1 MAFPAPGNS
10 RFLLPGL
17 LSRRGIVALAL
28 ALPGLT
34 PVMAGEG
41 QGLMSITEREIQR
54 RQQAVNEADAKVA
67 EAVKL
72 GDEGKFEEAARLML
86 KTYESLPNSP
96 IAAPVKDRVRNTYAN
111 ASCGWAQ
118 DLLAKGRKAE
128 ALEVLDAVLAENIDP
143 KNEAVLK
150 LKKHANDPDRYPPA
164 LSPTHIANAEK
175 VKELLIKAGSAL
187 DLGDYDLANVT
198 YQAVLRID
206 PYNVAARRGM
216 ERAEQHRAEYFEA
229 ARDHKRAK
237 QLSEVNSLWEEQ
249 IPPPADL
256 GAMFASSAGAGSVTD
271 TARQRL
277 EKKLRNLRVPR
288 AEFNG
293 ATLEETV
300 EYLRVQAR
308 NLDPQG
314 NGIGFVLNVDEATK
328 QKAITLNLQD
338 VPLEELVRYITQ
350 MSGAAFRTE
359 DNAVVITSLTEKST
373 QLVSKTYRVPPDF
386 IQTAE
391 VGGAAAPAADPFAP
405 QAGGAAQGGLQL
417 RRMGAKEFLE
427 SRGVVFPPGGGAS
440 FSPSSGLLIV
450 RATAEQIDFVDLLVE
465 QAAGAVQK
473 QVKITVRM
481 VEIEQTDFNEDGFD
495 VGIGQANLPGSERIF
510 ASGGTTGTAF
520 KNDGATG
527 SLGPVSALP
536 LTTAGLRSSGA
547 INGIPGISELIRQNG
562 ETPNVGGSSSSQ
574 FSLKGVFTDPQIDL
588 VIRQINQKK
597 GTDIVN
603 MPSVVTKSGQKASVR
618 VVREFPYPTE
628 FDPPQIPQQVSSQGS
643 FAVQIGLNG
652 LISNGQVSQTGGAP
666 VIPATPTA
674 FETKELGMVLDVEPN
689 ISADG
694 KSVEVAVTPTFTEF
708 EGFIDYGSDIT
719 NSIGTTTTT
728 FVNGLSSTS
737 RPPTYI
743 QDNDLLQPVF
753 KKNSTTT
760 AVTVYDGSTIVIAGL
775 VNQRTVDI
783 KDKVPVIGDIPLV
796 GRLWQS
802 KVKETTKKNLVFF
815 LTVDVIDPAGQR
827 VNQVSAAR

>member
-1 MAFPAPGNS
+1 
-10 RFLLPGL
+10 
-17 LSRRGIVALAL
+17 
-28 ALPGLT
+28 
-34 PVMAGEG
+34 MAGEG

-54 RQQAVNEADAKVA
+54 RQQAVTEADTKVA

-96 IAAPVKDRVRNTYAN
+96 IAAPVKGRVRAAYAD

-118 DLLAKGRKAE
+118 DLLAQGRKAE

-164 LSPTHIANAEK
+164 LSPTHIANAQK
-175 VKELLIKAGSAL
+175 AKELLIKAGSYI
-187 DLGDYDLANVT
+187 DLGDYDRANAT
-198 YQAVLRID
+198 YQDVLRID

-216 ERAEQHRAEYFEA
+216 ERAEHHRAEYYGA
-229 ARDHKRAK
+229 ARDQMRAK
-237 QLSEVNSLWEEQ
+237 KLGEIDALWEEQ
-249 IPPPADL
+249 VPPPSDL
-256 GAMFASSAGAGSVTD
+256 AAMFASSSGAGSVTD
-271 TARQRL
+271 TARQKL

-350 MSGAAFRTE
+350 MSGSAFRTE

-391 VGGAAAPAADPFAP
+391 VGAGAAAPAADPFAP

-427 SRGVVFPPGGGAS
+427 SRGVVFPAGGGAS

-473 QVKITVRM
+473 QVKIAVRM

-495 VGIGQANLPGSERIF
+495 IGVGQGNVPGSERVF
-510 ASGGTTGTAF
+510 FSGGTTGTGF

-536 LTTAGLRSSGA
+536 LATAGLRSSGA
-547 INGIPGISELIRQNG
+547 ISGIPGISELIRQNG
-562 ETPNVGGSSSSQ
+562 ETPNIGGASPSQ

-603 MPSVVTKSGQKASVR
+603 MPSVVTKSGQKASIR

-628 FDPPQIPQQVSSQGS
+628 FDPPQIPQQVSGQGS

-652 LISNGQVSQTGGAP
+652 LISNGQTSQTGGAP

>member
-17 LSRRGIVALAL
+17 LSRRGIVAFAL
-28 ALPGLT
+28 ALSGLT
-34 PVMAGEG
+34 PVFAGEG

-54 RQQAVNEADAKVA
+54 RQQAVAEADAKVA

-72 GDEGKFEEAARLML
+72 GDEGKYEEAARLML

-96 IAAPVKDRVRNTYAN
+96 LAGPVRDRVRATYAD

-143 KNEAVLK
+143 KNEAVLR

-164 LSPTHIANAEK
+164 LSPVHIANAQK
-175 VKELLIKAGSAL
+175 VKELLIKAGSYI
-187 DLGDYDLANVT
+187 DLGDYDRANVT
-198 YQAVLRID
+198 YQDVLRID

-249 IPPPADL
+249 IPPRSDL
-256 GAMFASSAGAGSVTD
+256 GAMFASSAAAGSVTD

-293 ATLEETV
+293 ATLEETL

-328 QKAITLNLQD
+328 QKTITLNLQD

-350 MSGAAFRTE
+350 MSGSAFRTE

-391 VGGAAAPAADPFAP
+391 VGAGAAAPADPFAP

-427 SRGVVFPPGGGAS
+427 SRGVVFPAGGGAS

-473 QVKITVRM
+473 QVKISVRM
-481 VEIEQTDFNEDGFD
+481 VEISQVDFNEDGFD
-495 VGIGQANLPGSERIF
+495 VGIGQANVPGSERIF

-536 LTTAGLRSSGA
+536 LMTAGLRSSG
-547 INGIPGISELIRQNG
+547 GISGVPGISELIRQNG
-562 ETPNVGGSSSSQ
+562 ETPNVGGASPSQ
-574 FSLKGVFTDPQIDL
+574 FSLRGVFTDPQIDL
-588 VIRQINQKK
+588 VIRQISQKK
-597 GTDIVN
+597 GSDVVN

-628 FDPPQIPQQVSSQGS
+628 FDPPQIPQQVSGQSSGAIQL
-643 FAVQIGLNG
+643 GLNG
-652 LISNGQVSQTGGAP
+652 QIVAGQTTQSGGAP

-719 NSIGTTTTT
+719 NSVGTTTTT
-728 FVNGLSSTS
+728 FINGLSSTS
-737 RPPTYI
+737 RPPTYV

-775 VNQRTVDI
+775 VDQRTIDI

-802 KVKETTKKNLVFF
+802 KVKETTKKNLIFF

>member
-17 LSRRGIVALAL
+17 LSRRGIVAFAL

-34 PVMAGEG
+34 PVFAGEG

-54 RQQAVNEADAKVA
+54 RQQAVTEADAKVA

-96 IAAPVKDRVRNTYAN
+96 IAAPVKDRVRAVYAD
-111 ASCGWAQ
+111 ASRGWAQ
-118 DLLAKGRKAE
+118 DLLAQGRKAE

-143 KNEAVLK
+143 RNEAVLK

-164 LSPTHIANAEK
+164 LSPTHIANAQK
-175 VKELLIKAGSAL
+175 VKELLLKAGSYI
-187 DLGDYDLANVT
+187 DLGDYDRANVT
-198 YQAVLRID
+198 YQDVLRID

-229 ARDHKRAK
+229 ARVHRRSK
-237 QLSEVNSLWEEQ
+237 QLGEVDALWEEQ
-249 IPPPADL
+249 IPPPSDL
-256 GAMFASSAGAGSVTD
+256 GAMFASSAAAGSVTD
-271 TARQRL
+271 TARQKL

-328 QKAITLNLQD
+328 QRPITLNLQD

-391 VGGAAAPAADPFAP
+391 VGGGAAPAADPFAP
-405 QAGGAAQGGLQL
+405 QAGGAAQGGILL

-427 SRGVVFPPGGGAS
+427 SRGVTFPAGGGAS

-450 RATAEQIDFVDLLVE
+450 RATAEQIDFVDMLVE

-481 VEIEQTDFNEDGFD
+481 VEIEQTNFNEDGFD
-495 VGIGQANLPGSERIF
+495 IGIGQANVPGSDRVF
-510 ASGGTTGTAF
+510 ASGGTTSTAF
-520 KNDGATG
+520 KNDGVSG
-527 SLGPVSALP
+527 SPGPVSGLP
-536 LTTAGLRSSGA
+536 LMSAGLRSSGA
-547 INGIPGISELIRQNG
+547 IYGVPGITELISQNG

-574 FSLKGVFTDPQIDL
+574 FALRGVFTDPQIDL
-588 VIRQINQKK
+588 VIRQISQKK
-597 GTDIVN
+597 GSDVVN
-603 MPSVVTKSGQKASVR
+603 MPSVVAKSGQKASIR
-618 VVREFPYPTE
+618 VIREFPYPTE
-628 FDPPQIPQQVSSQGS
+628 YDPPQIPQSVGGPATSLTNLLTGSSAS
-643 FAVQIGLNG
+643 VVNN
-652 LISNGQVSQTGGAP
+652 SAP
-666 VIPATPTA
+666 VVPATPTA
-674 FETKELGMVLDVEPN
+674 FETKEVGMILDVEPN

-694 KSVEVAVTPTFTEF
+694 KSVEIALTPTFVDF
-708 EGFIDYGSDIT
+708 EGFIDYGSDISNQIDNFELYGDLTT
-719 NSIGTTTTT
+719 NLVSVINHGT
-728 FVNGLSSTS
+728 
-737 RPPTYI
+737 RYI
-743 QDNDLLQPVF
+743 QQNDILQPVF
-753 KKNSTTT
+753 RKNTTT
-760 AVTVYDGSTIVIAGL
+760 TSVTVYDGSTIVISG
-775 VNQRTVDI
+775 VIEQRTVDI
-783 KDKVPVIGDIPLV
+783 QDKVPVIGDIPLI

-802 KVKETTKKNLVFF
+802 KVKETRKKNVIFF
-815 LTVDVIDPAGQR
+815 VSVDVIDPAGQR